1 MAQEVPITG
10 GPEQAKIRDPL
21 GVAGLSLITLG
32 IYTLVWWY
40 KINREMA
47 DLGRKRGTTELGENP
62 TLSLLA
68 LFPGGILIVPAIW
81 TMVTTFQ
88 RSQRAQQLTGVSPS
102 NQLNG
107 WIYAL
112 ILIAGLFIP
121 FVGLAAWSYVQDGL
135 NKVWKIDSGMEPA
148 GSLPAGAWAPAPG
161 QPMPGQQMPAQPMP
175 AQPMPAQPMQPAP
188 PPPPPPMPG
197 AQPMPAQQPPPPPPP
212 APAPAQPMPPAEPAQ
227 PPPAP
232 PVQQPPVPPAEPAQ
246 QPPPPAEPPAMQPM
260 PPSPQSPVPG
270 IIPQAPQIEQLPP
283 EDSPQ
288 QPGQQPPG
296 PPA

>member
-40 KINREMA
+40 KINREMV

-88 RSQRAQQLTGVSPS
+88 RSQRAQQLMGVSPS

-112 ILIAGLFIP
+112 IIIAGLFIP

-148 GSLPAGAWAPAPG
+148 GSLPVGAWAPAPG
-161 QPMPGQQMPAQPMP
+161 QPMPGQPMPGQPMP
-175 AQPMPAQPMQPAP
+175 AQPMPGAQPMQ
-188 PPPPPPMPG
+188 PPPPPPMP
-197 AQPMPAQQPPPPPPP
+197 AQQPPAPMPPAPAPPAPMPPAEPAQQPPPPPPP
-212 APAPAQPMPPAEPAQ
+212 
-227 PPPAP
+227 
-232 PVQQPPVPPAEPAQ
+232 PVQQPPAPPAEPAQ
-246 QPPPPAEPPAMQPM
+246 QPPPPAEPPPM
-260 PPSPQSPVPG
+260 PPSPQSPQSPAPG

-288 QPGQQPPG
+288 SPSQPPQP